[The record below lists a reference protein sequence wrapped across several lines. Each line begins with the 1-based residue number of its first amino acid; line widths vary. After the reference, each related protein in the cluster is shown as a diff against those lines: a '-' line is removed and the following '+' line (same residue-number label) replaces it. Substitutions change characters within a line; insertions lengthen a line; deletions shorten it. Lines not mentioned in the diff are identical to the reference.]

1 MGTILYL
8 IRHGETDWNKER
20 RIQGH
25 SDVQL
30 NAIGLEQADKLAEFL
45 ARDRFNKIYSSDLK
59 RAYDTAFRLSQATGS
74 PLEALVRLRERSYGK
89 LEGLSYEEVRER
101 MQQAGDDESLLGI
114 ESVDAIQDRAFS
126 CLSELVQNHKDETIA
141 VVSHGGYINSFLY
154 RISNGMMGTGITR
167 LDNTGITK
175 LVYDPTSYTWETI
188 GVNSTPHL

>member
-25 SDVQL
+25 SDVHL
-30 NAIGLEQADKLAEFL
+30 NAIGLEQADKLAAFL
-45 ARDRFNKIYSSDLK
+45 ARERFSKIYTSDLK

-74 PLEALVRLRERSYGK
+74 PLEALVRLRERSYGE

-101 MQQAGDDESLLGI
+101 MQHAGEDETLLGF
-114 ESVDAIQDRAFS
+114 ESIDAIQDRAFS
-126 CLSELVQNHKDETIA
+126 CLSELVQNHTEEAIA
-141 VVSHGGYINSFLY
+141 VISHGGYINSFLY
-154 RISNGMMGTGITR
+154 RISNGQMGTGITR

-175 LVYDPTSYTWETI
+175 LAYDVHSQTWETI
-188 GVNSTPHL
+188 GVNATPHL

>member
-30 NAIGLEQADKLAEFL
+30 NALGRDQAEKLAAFL
-45 ARDRFNKIYSSDLK
+45 ARERFSKIYSSDLK
-59 RAYDTAFRLSQATGS
+59 RAYDTAYRLSQATGS
-74 PLEALVRLRERSYGK
+74 PLEALVRLRERSYGE

-114 ESVDAIQDRAFS
+114 ESVDAIADRAFS
-126 CLSELVQNHKDETIA
+126 CLSELVQNHTEEAIA

-154 RISNGMMGTGITR
+154 RISGGTMGTGITR

-175 LVYDPTSYTWETI
+175 LNYDPDSHTWEAI